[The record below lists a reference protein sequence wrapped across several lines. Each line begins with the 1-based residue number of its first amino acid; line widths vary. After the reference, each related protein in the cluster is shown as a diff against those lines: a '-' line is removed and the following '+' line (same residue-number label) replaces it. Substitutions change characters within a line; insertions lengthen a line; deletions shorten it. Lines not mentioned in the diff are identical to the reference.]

1 MALNKAKVLKSAE
14 KYVIQGKISHA
25 ISEYQKL
32 IKEDPTD
39 LPLVN
44 TLGDLYVR
52 IGNVPEAIKCFTRL
66 AESYDNGGFVV
77 RAIAMYKKVSK
88 IDPGQVQALYRLA
101 DLYLRQGLIS
111 DARTHYLQ
119 VAETLLKKNENENAA
134 SIFQKIIAVDSENP
148 LLETRLAEVYLKLGK
163 KSEAVQAFHAAAQKY
178 RKKGSL
184 DEAENFLRKAFEL
197 DESNVEVML
206 SYAGVLSDSG
216 KTDEALSQLN
226 RIQFND
232 FKPEVHEAI
241 FQINL
246 KAGRLPEAENTAVH
260 LLELDN
266 TYFQRNLALAE
277 AYVQANDLDKA
288 FSQIEKV
295 AQIATEKGEGQAIED
310 QLKSILQRDP
320 EHIPSLLELT
330 KFYIASSAR
339 HNVPS
344 LLEKLGNLYVRRG
357 QLDEAVNA
365 FKELIKLEPNE
376 PSHRE
381 SLNQL
386 RQRLGLAEEDIELPQ
401 LVPDMAALAD
411 KFVSEPTLT
420 TIATDAGTEQREG
433 EPAFEDGGNEQ
444 VKGFIVEGD
453 LFASY
458 GLYQKAID
466 QYSKVLD
473 VIPNHIEIHEKIRD
487 TYAKGGELQK
497 AAQECLIL
505 ANIYTARSDN
515 ENAAKNFNLAY
526 QYDPELHQAP
536 VRKDQPAEPAPSVH
550 PVAPQPSVRREV
562 PPSERGRL
570 QELLEEIDFYFDQG
584 FLDEAKSCIDSYL
597 KVASPDPELIK
608 RLERYDALSKGQPE
622 RSGGPEVISAAT
634 ESDLNVAEPAVD
646 ARIEGFETTS
656 IPLPASDANAT
667 HQMTVSGFETTS
679 LTANS
684 ESKKIPAA
692 TARSSESFDEIMI
705 DLDHELA
712 SSSLEK
718 AAGPM
723 PTAESPAPPRKVKSA
738 PVIVPG
744 SGLEDVFAEF
754 KAGFEED
761 DSEVPDYETH
771 YNLGIAFKEMGLVEE
786 AIAEFQKA
794 LKAQFADDAG
804 EEFVR
809 CCNMLGLCFV
819 EKGLPQVAVKW
830 FTKGLATPG
839 RDEETYQALRY
850 DLGCAHEKAGNVKAA
865 LETFLDV
872 YGVNINYRDVTEKI
886 ENLKKSV

>member
-52 IGNVPEAIKCFTRL
+52 IGNIPEAIKCFTRL
-66 AESYDNGGFVV
+66 AESYDNGSFVV

-88 IDPGQVQALYRLA
+88 IDPGQLQALQRLA

-134 SIFQKIIAVDSENP
+134 SIFQKIIEVDPENP
-148 LLETRLAEVYLKLGK
+148 ILETRLAEVYQKLGK
-163 KSEAVQAFHAAAQKY
+163 RPEAIQALHAAAQKY

-184 DEAENFLRKAFEL
+184 DEAESLLKRAFEL
-197 DESNVEVML
+197 DESNMEVML

-216 KTDEALSQLN
+216 KEDEALTQLN
-226 RIQFND
+226 RIQFHD

-246 KAGRLPEAENTAVH
+246 KAGRLTEAENTAVH

-266 TYFQRNLALAE
+266 TYFRKNLALAE
-277 AYVQANDLDKA
+277 AYIQVNELDKA

-295 AQIATEKGEGQAIED
+295 VPIATEKGEGQAIEE
-310 QLKSILQRDP
+310 QLKSILQRDS
-320 EHIPSLLELT
+320 EHVPSLLELI
-330 KFYIASSAR
+330 KFYTGSNAR

-344 LLEKLGNLYVRRG
+344 LLEKLGNLYVRRD
-357 QLDEAVNA
+357 QLEEAVST
-365 FKELIKLEPNE
+365 FRELIKLEPNE

-386 RQRLGLAEEDIELPQ
+386 RRRLGLTEEDIELPQ

-411 KFVSEPTLT
+411 KFVSEPTLA
-420 TIATDAGTEQREG
+420 TIAPDAAEEERDG
-433 EPAFEDGGNEQ
+433 EPKFEDGGHEQ

-473 VIPNHIEIHEKIRD
+473 VIPNHLEIHEKIRD
-487 TYAKGGELQK
+487 MHAKGGDLHK
-497 AAQECLIL
+497 AAQECLVL
-505 ANIYTARSDN
+505 ANIYTARGDHESADR
-515 ENAAKNFNLAY
+515 NFGLAY
-526 QYDPELHQAP
+526 QYDPDLRQAP
-536 VRKDQPAEPAPSVH
+536 VPKDSLAEPTSSGHQAGSQQRS
-550 PVAPQPSVRREV
+550 PVEQ
-562 PPSERGRL
+562 GRL
-570 QELLEEIDFYFDQG
+570 KELLEEIDFYFDQG

-597 KVASPDPELIK
+597 KLASPDPGLVR
-608 RLERYDALSKGQPE
+608 RLERYDALSKNESAG
-622 RSGGPEVISAAT
+622 SGGPEVVGVASESGASASSV
-634 ESDLNVAEPAVD
+634 EDN
-646 ARIEGFETTS
+646 RIEGFETTA
-656 IPLPASDANAT
+656 IPLPPSDMNASEISVA
-667 HQMTVSGFETTS
+667 GFETTS
-679 LTANS
+679 VPLDS
-684 ESKKIPAA
+684 ESGAMPAA
-692 TARSSESFDEIMI
+692 TARSAESFDEIMI

-718 AAGPM
+718 VAGPRL
-723 PTAESPAPPRKVKSA
+723 AVESSDTHQAKGSPMG
-738 PVIVPG
+738 VPG
-744 SGLEDVFAEF
+744 SGLDDVFAEF
-754 KAGFEED
+754 KAGFDED
-761 DSEVPDYETH
+761 ESDIPDYETH
-771 YNLGIAFKEMGLVEE
+771 YNLGIAFKEMGLIEE

-794 LKAQFADDAG
+794 LKAQSGESTG
-804 EEFVR
+804 EEFVK
-809 CCNMLGLCFV
+809 CCNMLGLCFG
-819 EKGLPQVAVKW
+819 EKGLPQVAIKW
-830 FTKGLATPG
+830 FTKGLASPG
-839 RDEETYQALRY
+839 RDEETYQAMRY
-850 DLGCAHEKAGNVKAA
+850 DLGCAHEKAGNAKAA

-872 YGVNINYRDVTEKI
+872 YGVNINYRDVAEKI
-886 ENLKKSV
+886 ENLKKSF